1 MLDFRV
7 RSTAKQPTD
16 NFSGRRKFLVV
27 FMMACMLVLTGR
39 AIDLQVL
46 NKLLESYLWEDS
58 NEIRNKLCAQKLT
71 KILTKTNLRFQ
82 VQAKKVPSR
91 V

>member
-1 MLDFRV
+1 MIDFRV
-7 RSTAKQPTD
+7 RSTVKQPTD

-27 FMMACMLVLTGR
+27 FMMVCMLVLTGR

-46 NKLLESYLWEDS
+46 SKQFLKNQGDM
-58 NEIRNKLCAQKLT
+58 R
-71 KILTKTNLRFQ
+71 Q
-82 VQAKKVPSR
+82 VDDVSVSAYR